1 MSSSFS
7 FLFSDSY
14 SCLVLVLVC
23 RFQVPLSHM
32 AFQFLANATMQGGSS
47 VVRKMWKKG
56 AFDAFLR
63 GVIAGGGPSAHIA
76 EEGVQMLLSAEYGGR
91 PEDALLKHGTG
102 RMTCLLVSK
111 AIERTGDARCRAA
124 LQRAAATVASLM
136 SAGGKGK
143 LRACPVCSVTETD
156 EAPFMVCSRCK
167 IIVYCS
173 RPCQAKHWKAHKQEC
188 KKNTEARQEGKSQ
201 TVPSNARYMMI
212 NTWLSR
218 HRLPLFAAAEVLG
231 LTDGP
236 LSPGNLAQQLQRVVV
251 VLDFRV
257 PNAVTGELP
266 GEAILTTLD
275 RLASNNPVL
284 VDGWNDTDRGN
295 CVATLQEKHAAG
307 ESLIRDGQ
315 LQLLMVGRFAD
326 SILSMRMITKPDDM
340 AAQERLT
347 ILHPLFEAA
356 KREVASGGFE
366 HALAVCGG
374 PS

>member
-1 MSSSFS
+1 MCCCSFYMLNV
-7 FLFSDSY
+7 FL
-14 SCLVLVLVC
+14 CLFLSPTRTRTL
-23 RFQVPLSHM
+23 RFQVLLSHI
-32 AFQFLANATMQGGSS
+32 AFQFLANATMQGGST

-63 GVIAGGGPSAHIA
+63 GVIAGGASAHVA
-76 EEGVQMLLSAEYGGR
+76 EHGVQMLLSAEYGGR
-91 PEDALLKHGTG
+91 PEDALLKHGSG

-111 AIERTGDARCRAA
+111 AMERTGDARCRAA
-124 LQRAAATVASLM
+124 LERAAATVASLM
-136 SAGGKGK
+136 SAGGKGN
-143 LRACPVCSVTETD
+143 LRACPVCSVPETD

-188 KKNTEARQEGKSQ
+188 KRNAEARQEGKSQ

-218 HRLPLFAAAEVLG
+218 YRLPVFAAAEVLG
-231 LTDGP
+231 LTGGP
-236 LSPGNLAQQLQRVVV
+236 LCPGNLAQQLQRVVV

-257 PNAVTGELP
+257 PNAKGELP
-266 GEAILTTLD
+266 GEALLTTLD
-275 RLASNNPVL
+275 RLASDDP
-284 VDGWNDTDRGN
+284 VDGWDGTDRRN
-295 CVATLQEKHAAG
+295 CVATLQEKYAAG
-307 ESLIRDGQ
+307 ESLIRGGQ

-326 SILSMRMITKPDDM
+326 SILSMRMITKPEDM

-356 KREVASGGFE
+356 KREVESGGFE